1 MSSLEGKVI
10 VFDGVCLLCS
20 RSVAF
25 VLAHDRQNQFRFAT
39 LQSATGKALLIR
51 HGLDPEDPD
60 SFLLADGAAGY
71 ANSDAIIRVVT
82 ALGGAWRLVALFRLI
97 PRLLRDRFYRWIARN
112 RYRWFGRRAVC
123 VVPSPEMLG
132 RFLE

>member
-1 MSSLEGKVI
+1 M
-10 VFDGVCLLCS
+10 FDGVCLLCS

-25 VLAHDRQNQFRFAT
+25 VLARDRQKQFRFAT
-39 LQSATGKALLIR
+39 LQSTRGRALLIR

-60 SFLLADGAAGY
+60 SFLLVDGAAGY

-82 ALGGAWRLVALFRLI
+82 ALGGAWRLVALFRLV
-97 PRLLRDRFYRWIARN
+97 PRLLRDRFYRWVARN
-112 RYRWFGRRAVC
+112 RYRWFGRREAC
-123 VVPSPEMLG
+123 MVPSPEMQG

>member
-1 MSSLEGKVI
+1 MSSPDGKVI
-10 VFDGVCLLCS
+10 VFDGVCFLCS

-25 VLAHDRQNQFRFAT
+25 VLVRDRQKQFRFAT
-39 LQSATGKALLIR
+39 LQSTRGRALLIR

-82 ALGGAWRLVALFRLI
+82 ALGGAWRLAALFRLV
-97 PRLLRDRFYRWIARN
+97 PRLLRDRLYRWIARN
-112 RYRWFGRRAVC
+112 RYRWFGRREAC
-123 VVPSPEMLG
+123 MVPSPEMQG

>member
-1 MSSLEGKVI
+1 VI

-25 VLAHDRQNQFRFAT
+25 VLAHDRQKQFRFAT
-39 LQSATGKALLIR
+39 LQSATGRALLVR

-60 SFLLADGAAGY
+60 SFLLADGAAGH

-82 ALGGAWRLVALFRLI
+82 AFGGAWRLVTLFRLV

-112 RYRWFGRRAVC
+112 RYRWFGRREAC
-123 VVPSPEMLG
+123 MVPSPEMQG

>member
-1 MSSLEGKVI
+1 MSSPDGKVI

-25 VLAHDRQNQFRFAT
+25 VLARDRQKQFCFAT
-39 LQSATGKALLIR
+39 LQSTSGRALLIR
-51 HGLDPEDPD
+51 HGLNPEDPD

-82 ALGGAWRLVALFRLI
+82 ALGGAWRLAALFRLV

-112 RYRWFGRRAVC
+112 RYRWFGRREAC
-123 VVPSPEMLG
+123 MVPSPEMQG

>member
-1 MSSLEGKVI
+1 MFPPPCPLWDCSFATAAGLVSSPDGKVI
-10 VFDGVCLLCS
+10 VFDGVCFLCS

-25 VLAHDRQNQFRFAT
+25 VLARDRQKQFRFAT
-39 LQSATGKALLIR
+39 LQSTSGRALLIR

-71 ANSDAIIRVVT
+71 ENSDAIIRVVT
-82 ALGGAWRLVALFRLI
+82 ALGGAWRREA
-97 PRLLRDRFYRWIARN
+97 
-112 RYRWFGRRAVC
+112 C
-123 VVPSPEMLG
+123 MVPSPEMQG

>member
-1 MSSLEGKVI
+1 
-10 VFDGVCLLCS
+10 VFDGVCFLCS

-25 VLAHDRQNQFRFAT
+25 VLVRDRQKQFRFAT
-39 LQSATGKALLIR
+39 LQSTRGRALLIR

-82 ALGGAWRLVALFRLI
+82 ALGGAWRLAALFRLV
-97 PRLLRDRFYRWIARN
+97 PRLLRDRLYRWIARN
-112 RYRWFGRRAVC
+112 RYRWFGRREAC
-123 VVPSPEMLG
+123 MVPSPEMQG

>member
-1 MSSLEGKVI
+1 VI

-25 VLAHDRQNQFRFAT
+25 LLAHDRQKQFRFAT
-39 LQSATGKALLIR
+39 LQSATGRALLVG
-51 HGLDPEDPD
+51 HGLDPDDPD
-60 SFLLADGAAGY
+60 SFLLADGAVGY

-82 ALGGAWRLVALFRLI
+82 AFGGAWRLVALFRLV
-97 PRLLRDRFYRWIARN
+97 PRLLRDRFYRWVARN
-112 RYRWFGRRAVC
+112 RYRWFGRREAC
-123 VVPSPEMLG
+123 MVPSPEMRD

>member
-1 MSSLEGKVI
+1 VSSPDGKVI
-10 VFDGVCLLCS
+10 VFDGVCFLCS

-25 VLAHDRQNQFRFAT
+25 VLARDRQKQFRFAT
-39 LQSATGKALLIR
+39 LQSTSGRALLIR

-71 ANSDAIIRVVT
+71 ENSDAIIRVVT
-82 ALGGAWRLVALFRLI
+82 ALGGAWRLAALFRLV
-97 PRLLRDRFYRWIARN
+97 PRLLRDRLYRWIARN
-112 RYRWFGRRAVC
+112 RYRWFGRREAC
-123 VVPSPEMLG
+123 MVPSPEMQG

>member
-1 MSSLEGKVI
+1 MSSPDGKVI

-25 VLAHDRQNQFRFAT
+25 VLAHDRQKQFRFAT
-39 LQSATGKALLIR
+39 LQSATGRALLVR

-60 SFLLADGAAGY
+60 SFLLADGTAGY
-71 ANSDAIIRVVT
+71 ANSDAIIGVLT
-82 ALGGAWRLVALFRLI
+82 ALGGAWRLVALLRLV

-112 RYRWFGRRAVC
+112 RYRWFGRREAC
-123 VVPSPEMLG
+123 MVPSPEMRG

>member
-1 MSSLEGKVI
+1 VSSLEGKVI

-82 ALGGAWRLVALFRLI
+82 ALGGAWRLAAVFRVV

-112 RYRWFGRRAVC
+112 RYRWFGRRAAC
-123 VVPSPEMLG
+123 VVPSPEMQG

>member
-1 MSSLEGKVI
+1 M
-10 VFDGVCLLCS
+10 FYGVCLLCS

-25 VLAHDRQNQFRFAT
+25 VLAHDRQKQFRFAT
-39 LQSATGKALLIR
+39 LQSATGRALLVR

-71 ANSDAIIRVVT
+71 ANSDAIIRVI
-82 ALGGAWRLVALFRLI
+82 AAFGGAWRLVALFRLV

-112 RYRWFGRRAVC
+112 RYRWFGRREAC
-123 VVPSPEMLG
+123 MLPSPEMQG